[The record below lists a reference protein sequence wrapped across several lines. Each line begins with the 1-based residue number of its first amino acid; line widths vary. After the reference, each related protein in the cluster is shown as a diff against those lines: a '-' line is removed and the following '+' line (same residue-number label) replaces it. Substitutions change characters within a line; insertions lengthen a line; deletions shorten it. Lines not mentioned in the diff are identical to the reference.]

1 MREQKRL
8 RMETII
14 NNMLTIGKSTAQGLQ
29 ARSRTCLYFAVCEQG
44 DKHCVS
50 KGLPKKGNERL
61 AKKLPIHRI

>member
-14 NNMLTIGKSTAQGLQ
+14 NNMLTIGKSTAQGLK

-50 KGLPKKGNERL
+50 KGLPKKGE
-61 AKKLPIHRI
+61 

>member
-50 KGLPKKGNERL
+50 KGLPKKGEWE
-61 AKKLPIHRI
+61 ACQKVAYS